1 MTATDET
8 TGMKISAPLLICGLL
23 WAGPSARPATAG
35 SRQEFAVWPSTDD
48 QETPDIFGTIIVWQ
62 QFVNE
67 YGDYDIYIADLNEPV
82 DPLVLIVGDA
92 NDQMSPA
99 VFESTVVWQDYIRWQ
114 DSEDWDIWMA
124 DLSNPAEPNFY
135 PVSDIVDDDEQK
147 PAISGNI
154 VVWQSGE
161 EGAFQIWGADITEPD
176 WVTRFPIANFEGSQ
190 RDPGLDR
197 TTVVWQDDSYGDWDV
212 FASDIWRRNRP
223 RDFSVAAIEK
233 SGQQKPA
240 VWGDTV
246 VWEDD
251 YYGDWDIYI
260 ADISDTSR
268 PVERPVTPIAGDQ
281 ANPDIDAGVVV
292 WQDNRNSHWDIYGYN
307 ITTRREFRITDDPYD
322 QINPAISG
330 NIVTWQDN
338 RGGSW
343 NVYAVVLD
351 PTEVARCGSNLEGDA
366 DGNCRIDF
374 ADFAI
379 MASQWLEC
387 RLKPADSCPY

>member
-1 MTATDET
+1 
-8 TGMKISAPLLICGLL
+8 MKISLAILICGLV
-23 WAGPSARPATAG
+23 WAGLPAGGARAG
-35 SRQEFAVWPSTDD
+35 NREEFAVLPSTDD
-48 QETPDIFGTIIVWQ
+48 QEAPDIFGTIVVWQ
-62 QFVNE
+62 QFVYE

-82 DPLVLIVGDA
+82 DPLVLTIGDA

-99 VFESTVVWQDYIRWQ
+99 VFERIVVWQDYIRWQ
-114 DSEDWDIWMA
+114 DSEDWDILMA
-124 DLSNPAEPNFY
+124 DISNPAEPNFF
-135 PVSDIVDDDEQK
+135 PVSDIVDDDEQR

-161 EGAFQIWGADITEPD
+161 EGSFGIWGADITEPD
-176 WVTRFPIANFEGSQ
+176 WVTRFPIANFEGDQ
-190 RDPGLDR
+190 RAPALYR

-223 RDFSVAAIEK
+223 RDFPVAAIEK

-240 VWGDTV
+240 VWGETV

-251 YYGDWDIYI
+251 YYGDWDIYM
-260 ADISDTSR
+260 ADISDSNR
-268 PVERPVTPIAGDQ
+268 PVERALTPIAGDQ
-281 ANPDIDAGVVV
+281 VNADIDAGVVV

-330 NIVTWQDN
+330 DIVVWQDN

-343 NVYAVVLD
+343 NIYGVVLD
-351 PTEVARCGSNLEGDA
+351 GGEVARCGSRLEGDA

-387 RLKPADSCPY
+387 RLEPADSCP